1 MHVKTILRILGLLLI
16 LYSISMTTPLLV
28 NLIYQDG
35 VYLPFIESFVIT
47 LLTGLIFYFP
57 TKHSRQELKIRDG
70 FVVVVLFWVVIC
82 LFSAIPLYL
91 APNPHLSLT
100 NAIFESVSGITTTG
114 ATILKNIDTLPHN
127 ILYYRQQMQFLGG
140 MGIVVLAVAIM
151 PMLGIG
157 GMQLY
162 RTETPGPLKENK
174 LTPRIAQSAKALW
187 LVYVI
192 LTALCA
198 LSYKLCGMSL
208 FDAICGSFATIA
220 TGGFSVHSES
230 FAYYQSNAI
239 EMVGCFFMFLGGV
252 NFTLH
257 FLVFKKRSLKPYFQD
272 EEFINYA
279 KIIVLATATIATIL
293 VTDHLFD
300 EGGDALIKAIFNVI
314 SLMTTT
320 GLTTASF
327 SDWPKF
333 IPILLMMMAVIGG
346 CAASTT
352 GGIKV
357 LRMLLIMKQSDR
369 ELMRLIHPNAIV
381 NIKFGGKV
389 LSRSILQSMWSFI
402 SIFLFFYLLLVL
414 LYMAFGNDLTTS
426 VGITT
431 ATLANAGAGI
441 GDISQGFSG
450 MNEPTK
456 WVSMIAMLAGRL
468 EIFSLLILFSPH
480 FWND

>member
-1 MHVKTILRILGLLLI
+1 MQFKTIFRILGLLLI
-16 LYSISMTTPLLV
+16 MYSFSMISPMIV
-28 NLIYQDG
+28 NLIYHDG
-35 VYLPFIESFVIT
+35 PYKPFIEGFFIT
-47 LLTGLIFYFP
+47 LITGSVFFLLC
-57 TKHSRQELKIRDG
+57 KNSKQELKIRDG
-70 FVVVVLFWVVIC
+70 FVIVVLFWVVIC

-91 APNPHLSLT
+91 APSPHLTLT
-100 NAIFESVSGITTTG
+100 DAIFESVSGITTTG
-114 ATILKNIDTLPHN
+114 ATILTNIDVLPHH

-162 RTETPGPLKENK
+162 LTEMPGPLKEHK
-174 LTPRIAQSAKALW
+174 LAPRIAQSAKALW
-187 LVYVI
+187 LVYI
-192 LTALCA
+192 ALTLLCA
-198 LSYKLCGMSL
+198 ISYMLCGMPM
-208 FDAICGSFATIA
+208 FDAICGSFSTVA
-220 TGGFSVHSES
+220 TGGFAIHSDS
-230 FAYYQSNAI
+230 FAYYHSNSI
-239 EMVGCFFMFLGGV
+239 ELVGCLFMFLGGV

-257 FLVFKKRSLKPYFQD
+257 YLAFSSRSLKPYFKN
-272 EEFINYA
+272 EEFTAYA
-279 KIIVLATATIATIL
+279 KAITLATATIATIL
-293 VTDHLFD
+293 ILDNLFVR
-300 EGGDALIKAIFNVI
+300 GADAIIKAIFNVI

-327 SDWPKF
+327 SKWPNF
-333 IPILLMMMAVIGG
+333 IPILLMMMAVVGG

-357 LRMLLIMKQSDR
+357 LRTLLIMKQANR
-369 ELMRLIHPNAIV
+369 ETLRLIHPNAIL
-381 NIKFGGKV
+381 NIKFDGKV
-389 LSRSILQSMWSFI
+389 LPRNILQSMWAFI
-402 SIFLFFYLLLVL
+402 SIFLFLYLLLIL

-441 GDISQGFSG
+441 GEISNGFSS
-450 MNEPTK
+450 MSEPTK
-456 WVSMIAMLAGRL
+456 LVSMIAMLAGRL